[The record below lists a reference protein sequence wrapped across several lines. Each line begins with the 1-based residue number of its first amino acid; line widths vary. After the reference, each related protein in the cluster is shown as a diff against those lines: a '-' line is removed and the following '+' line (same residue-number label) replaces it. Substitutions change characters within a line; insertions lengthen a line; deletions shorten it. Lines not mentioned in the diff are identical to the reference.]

1 LNLLEEAKSIV
12 KSRSAEYGGARAEFT
27 KLGQKWAATL
37 GLPESIDPHLVGVM
51 MIDLKTVRLSR
62 GYHADSLIDVV
73 GYSNCVQQ
81 VEDSRS

>member
-1 LNLLEEAKSIV
+1 MNLLDEARSIL
-12 KSRSAEYGGARAEFT
+12 KSRSAQYGGAQSEFT

-37 GLPESIDPHLVGVM
+37 GLPEAIDPHLVGVM

-73 GYSNCVQQ
+73 GYAECVQK
-81 VEDSRS
+81 VEDARV